1 MPTFYPFD
9 SNHSPFFHNASIY
22 RELSNPGLPKV
33 PYPDFPLG
41 PYLRPFIKASG
52 LTPVELCEL
61 MQRPHGKTI
70 ITSELIEKALT
81 DFTPEMWIICR
92 IFKALHL
99 SWDDYRLLEGNHYRL
114 HKEAKAKYQQ
124 AKKLFLLYLNK
135 GPRLHTLLRYEDWLL
150 FSTRLTSDHLMRQ
163 LDTGRKYVFSVL
175 EPEEMGN
182 IIATE
187 FETCIHPIVQE
198 LDIAAAFLYHR
209 YPKEVHLY
217 DIEGKL
223 LASGDTQ
230 FSLPKGLIL
239 I

>member
-70 ITSELIEKALT
+70 ITSELIEKSLT

-99 SWDDYRLLEGNHYRL
+99 SWDDYRL
-114 HKEAKAKYQQ
+114 
-124 AKKLFLLYLNK
+124 LNK

-198 LDIAAAFLYHR
+198 LDIVAAFLYHR

-223 LASGDTQ
+223 LACGDTQ